1 LSRAGNEARRL
12 HGKQKN
18 CTSSASNLFLFKEN
32 QRLSKTNMPVP
43 SAMAKETKHVTL
55 ADWQHPGLGLKNSL
69 APGEALASR
78 EFIRENKKDEVYGL

>member
-1 LSRAGNEARRL
+1 
-12 HGKQKN
+12 
-18 CTSSASNLFLFKEN
+18 
-32 QRLSKTNMPVP
+32 MPVP